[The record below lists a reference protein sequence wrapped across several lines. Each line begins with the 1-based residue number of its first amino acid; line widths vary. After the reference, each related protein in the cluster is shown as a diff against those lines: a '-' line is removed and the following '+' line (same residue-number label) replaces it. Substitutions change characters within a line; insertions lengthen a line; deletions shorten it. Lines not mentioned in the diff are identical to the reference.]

1 MAALSVKR
9 SIGSEEKQ
17 GQRGPGFRK
26 FNKSLLENEEFVLK
40 MKSMIINAK
49 QKYKDV
55 TDARNFWEILKMEI
69 RIFFIR
75 FTEEKAKD
83 KRNTE
88 QELLRKLE
96 NLNAQTDASPNDDHL
111 VSATQTLKIKLDQ
124 IAEQNTKRFIVRRR
138 NRWYESGEK
147 CNKHFFDLS
156 KRSYNKKPI
165 TKLKHAEGSVS
176 EDTKV
181 ILNEMRNFYE
191 QLWLRKATYPL
202 IFHIFSTLNCRQ
214 GSDNV
219 KQSLCEGPITEEECL
234 SALKSLQSNKTTGT
248 VGLSAVFTFVSRM
261 RSPTL

>member
-1 MAALSVKR
+1 
-9 SIGSEEKQ
+9 
-17 GQRGPGFRK
+17 
-26 FNKSLLENEEFVLK
+26 
-40 MKSMIINAK
+40 MKSIVINAK
-49 QKYKDV
+49 EKYKDV

-111 VSATQTLKIKLDQ
+111 VSATQTLKVKLDQ
-124 IAEQNTKRFIVRRR
+124 IAEQNTKSFIVRSR

-176 EDTKV
+176 EDTKL

-191 QLWLRKATYPL
+191 QLWPRKATHL
-202 IFHIFSTLNCRQ
+202 HIFHIFSTFLNRCQ
-214 GSDNV
+214 DSDNV
-219 KQSLCEGPITEEECL
+219 KQSPCEGPIAEEECL
-234 SALKSLQSNKTTGT
+234 SAPKSLQSNKTTGT
-248 VGLSAVFTFVSRM
+248 DGLSAVFTFVSRM

>member
-1 MAALSVKR
+1 
-9 SIGSEEKQ
+9 
-17 GQRGPGFRK
+17 
-26 FNKSLLENEEFVLK
+26 
-40 MKSMIINAK
+40 
-49 QKYKDV
+49 
-55 TDARNFWEILKMEI
+55 MEI

-124 IAEQNTKRFIVRRR
+124 IAEQNTKSFIVRSR

-176 EDTKV
+176 EDTKL

-191 QLWLRKATYPL
+191 QLWPRKATHL
-202 IFHIFSTLNCRQ
+202 HIFHIFSTFLNRCQ
-214 GSDNV
+214 DSDNV
-219 KQSLCEGPITEEECL
+219 KQSPCEGPIAEEECL
-234 SALKSLQSNKTTGT
+234 SAPKSLQSNKTTGT
-248 VGLSAVFTFVSRM
+248 DGLSAVFTFVSRM

>member
-1 MAALSVKR
+1 
-9 SIGSEEKQ
+9 
-17 GQRGPGFRK
+17 
-26 FNKSLLENEEFVLK
+26 
-40 MKSMIINAK
+40 MKSIVINAK
-49 QKYKDV
+49 EKYKDV
-55 TDARNFWEILKMEI
+55 THARNFWEILKMEI

-124 IAEQNTKRFIVRRR
+124 IAEQNTKSFIVRSR

-176 EDTKV
+176 EDTKL

-191 QLWLRKATYPL
+191 QLWPRKATHL
-202 IFHIFSTLNCRQ
+202 HIFHIFSTFLNRCQ
-214 GSDNV
+214 DSDNV
-219 KQSLCEGPITEEECL
+219 KQSPCEGPIAEEECL
-234 SALKSLQSNKTTGT
+234 SAPKSLQSNKTTGT
-248 VGLSAVFTFVSRM
+248 DGLSAVFTFVSRM